1 MGALVEGEV
10 LLPLSIGALTVPGGV
25 VFEEVRMRVGFG
37 GGSLTMQSAS
47 GMVVVRLL

>member
-10 LLPLSIGALTVPGGV
+10 LPLSIGALIVPGGV

-37 GGSLTMQSAS
+37 GGSLPMQSAS